1 MTSVLQVVDSS
12 GWIEV
17 FTNGPQ
23 ADRFLE
29 VLDDET
35 TLIVPAITIFEV
47 FSGSFVNTA
56 RRLRGNIR
64 LGSTAWMLTSRA
76 LQMLNSF

>member
-17 FTNGPQ
+17 LTNGPQ

-29 VLDDET
+29 VLDNET
-35 TLIVPAITIFEV
+35 SLIVPAITIFEV
-47 FSGSFVNTA
+47 FKWVLREHSEAQAIQALAVRLYACLWETASF
-56 RRLRGNIR
+56 
-64 LGSTAWMLTSRA
+64 
-76 LQMLNSF
+76 